1 MSAVT
6 TAVAPPS
13 RDRTRGRVC
22 DVALAHAALVLVVF
36 AGLRFLPAADRAGAV
51 LAASTNLDNLA
62 AHPVRVLLLSAL
74 VVPTGRGLLVL
85 GLLVPVLALAQRRF
99 GRAATLGAFAVG
111 HVGATGVVAGLL
123 LAGLRFGW
131 VDASVRGAVDVGVSY
146 GLACVAGLLVASG
159 PRRRRT
165 AGACGAVAVALLA
178 LAADPGFTAVGHLV
192 ALGLG
197 FALAP
202 LAAPAEPAQGTGRS
216 RRWEVTRP
224 AQGGTR
230 EAPSSCRDRRRR
242 PGREPARRQRCRNVR
257 DALPGGSRRA
267 GVRGRRAATLG

>member
-13 RDRTRGRVC
+13 RVRTRGRAC
-22 DVALAHAALVLVVF
+22 DVALVHAALVVVVF
-36 AGLRFLPAADRAGAV
+36 VGLQCLPAAGRAAAV

-62 AHPVRVLLLSAL
+62 AHALRVLLLSAV
-74 VVPTGRGLLVL
+74 VVPTGPGLLVL
-85 GLLVPVLALAQRRF
+85 VLLVPVLALAQRRF
-99 GRAATLGAFAVG
+99 GRVATLGAFAVG

-131 VDASVRGAVDVGVSY
+131 VDSSVRSAVDVGVSY
-146 GLACVAGLLVASG
+146 GLACVAGLLVARG
-159 PRRRRT
+159 PRRWRAAGT
-165 AGACGAVAVALLA
+165 AGAVGVALVA
-178 LAADPGFTAVGHLV
+178 LVADPGSTAVGHLV

-202 LAAPAEPAQGTGRS
+202 LAPPAQGAGRP

-242 PGREPARRQRCRNVR
+242 PGREPARRQRCRSVR
-257 DALPGGSRRA
+257 GTRPGGSRRA
-267 GVRGRRAATLG
+267 GHRGRRPAPLG